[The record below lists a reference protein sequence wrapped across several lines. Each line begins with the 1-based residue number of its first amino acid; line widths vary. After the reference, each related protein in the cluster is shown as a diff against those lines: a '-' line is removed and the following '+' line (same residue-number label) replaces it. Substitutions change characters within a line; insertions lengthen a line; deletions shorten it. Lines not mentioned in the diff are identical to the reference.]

1 MNRPGAILVA
11 LLSTLAANAEDVVQ
25 LRTGYWALVTEM
37 PDGSEPQRTL
47 QCLTPYELEN
57 MRFFISNIP
66 ECTTL
71 PGGQQSRTAYEIDQQ
86 CQMGEDTVVVHY
98 RIATPDS
105 LTATVTTSMTLEGQE
120 ISVRATA
127 RWLQDSCDPA
137 DIPIS

>member
-1 MNRPGAILVA
+1 
-11 LLSTLAANAEDVVQ
+11 
-25 LRTGYWALVTEM
+25 
-37 PDGSEPQRTL
+37 
-47 QCLTPYELEN
+47 